1 MLARTNEN
9 YLRWKFGHWVV
20 KGYTPNVTL
29 VAPGQDAGIALEP
42 GESPIA
48 WVALVAASDPLLL
61 TDVRLIQSGQALV
74 RFDDVAACIWI
85 DRDDETAAKLKTEKF
100 HRLILELREGR
111 EVVIEGLGQAVFPLL
126 NFFWNKLGRYSGRA
140 AVG

>member
-1 MLARTNEN
+1 MARTNEN
-9 YLRWKFGHWVV
+9 YLRWKFGHWVA

-29 VAPGQDAGIALEP
+29 FSAGDVAGVAMEP

-48 WVALVAASDPLLL
+48 CIALNSGSEPLLL
-61 TDVRLIQSGQALV
+61 TDVRLIQGGETLV
-74 RFDDVAACIWI
+74 RFGDVAASIWI
-85 DRDDETAAKLKTEKF
+85 DRDSKTAARLKTEKF
-100 HRLILELREGR
+100 HRVILELRDGS